1 MVAAFTGLPHLR
13 GKAIRRLRGAASDG
27 TENMTDQLIGGG
39 TESHVKDSTDQDFMA
54 DVIEASKEQPVVVD
68 FWAPWCGP
76 CKTLG
81 PIIEKA
87 VNDRGGKVKLVKINI
102 DENPGVAGQL
112 GVRSIPMVFAF
123 NNGQPVDGF
132 AGAQPEGQIRQFLD
146 KVISG
151 SPAGQELE
159 QVIEMAGQAFRQGD
173 LEGAAQAYAAVLQ
186 EDPENVSAIAGL
198 ARCYL
203 AAGDPQRARQTLDMA
218 PVDRQSDPEIRSV
231 RTALDLTSEDEPAD
245 DELADQIAAVGAD
258 PTNADARFELAEKLV
273 AAGRNGEAAE
283 HLLTILSSD
292 LNAKEGE
299 VKALLLKV
307 FEAEGPK
314 SVVTRDGRRKLST
327 LMFS

>member
-1 MVAAFTGLPHLR
+1 
-13 GKAIRRLRGAASDG
+13 
-27 TENMTDQLIGGG
+27 MTDTLIGGG
-39 TESHVKDSTDQDFMA
+39 AESHVKDSTDQDFMA
-54 DVIEASKEQPVVVD
+54 DVIEASKTQPVVVD

-87 VNDRGGKVKLVKINI
+87 VNDKGGKVKLVKINI

-132 AGAQPEGQIRQFLD
+132 QGALPEGQIRQFLD
-146 KVISG
+146 KLISG

-159 QVIEMAGQAFRQGD
+159 QVIEMAGQAFREGNI
-173 LEGAAQAYAAVLQ
+173 EGAAQAYAAVLQ
-186 EDPENVSAIAGL
+186 QDQENVSALAGL

-203 AAGDPQRARQTLDMA
+203 AAGDPERARQTLAMA
-218 PVDRQSDPEIRSV
+218 PADRQSDPEIKSV
-231 RTALDLTSEDEPAD
+231 LTAIDLTSEDEPAG
-245 DELADQIAAVGAD
+245 DELADQLAAVAAD
-258 PTNADARFELAEKLV
+258 PGNVDARFELAEKLV
-273 AAGRNGEAAE
+273 AAGRNAEAVE
-283 HLLTILSSD
+283 HLLGILEGD
-292 LNAKEGE
+292 LEAKDGE
-299 VKALLLKV
+299 AKALLLKV

-314 SVVTRDGRRKLST
+314 SAITQEGRRKLST